1 MLTMASSSNHQQLF
15 FLLLALLLPIAI
27 NGADFIFQKCG
38 ENFTANAILPGN
50 INSVLLDLV
59 GKTSTHG
66 FATSSYGTGAD
77 TIYGISECSE
87 GATAQACSACLSD
100 SALKAH
106 TSCPNSADMSIW
118 QHSCYLRYS
127 KKNFMG
133 QPNSTKIG
141 AWYSIH
147 KPVDQQAYTRAVEE
161 LLGVVGSAASWGE
174 NRKFGWGVMDSP
186 NFKGSVGKLFAMVQ
200 CTWDLDQDA
209 CTKCLADAR
218 QIRRDSCG
226 DRLGCYVITESC
238 ALRIEIS
245 AFLLFNPAHDPATPA
260 RSITLGSL

>member
-1 MLTMASSSNHQQLF
+1 MASSSNHQQLF

-27 NGADFIFQKCG
+27 NGADFIAQKCG
-38 ENFTANAILPGN
+38 ENFTGNAILQGN

-59 GKTSTHG
+59 ANTSAYG
-66 FATSSYGTGAD
+66 FANSSYGTGAD
-77 TIYGISECSE
+77 TVYGISECRE
-87 GATAQACSACLSD
+87 GANAQACSACVSD

-106 TSCPNSADMSIW
+106 TSCSNSADMSMW

-127 KKNFMG
+127 NKNFMG
-133 QPNSTKIG
+133 KPDSTKIG
-141 AWYSIH
+141 AWFSED
-147 KPVDQQAYTRAVEE
+147 KPADQQAYTLAVEE

-186 NFKGSVGKLFAMVQ
+186 NFKGSLGKLYGMAQ
-200 CTWDLDQDA
+200 CTWDLEQDA

-218 QIRRDSCG
+218 QIRRESCG
-226 DRLGCYVITESC
+226 DRAGCYVITESC

-245 AFLLFNPAHDPATPA
+245 AFLFLNAALDPTTPA
-260 RSITLGSL
+260 RSITVGSL